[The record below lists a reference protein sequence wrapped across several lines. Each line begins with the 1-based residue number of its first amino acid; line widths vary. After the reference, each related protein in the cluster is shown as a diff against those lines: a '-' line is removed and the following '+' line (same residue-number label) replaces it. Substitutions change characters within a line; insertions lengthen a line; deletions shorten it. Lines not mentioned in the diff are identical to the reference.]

1 MNCVVNTSMLDAG
14 KEGQGGAQDA
24 CMVHTVAPLLLFQKR
39 RKGALAYV
47 VFDSLWQLSALPM

>member
-1 MNCVVNTSMLDAG
+1 MLDAG